1 LMVTALAMFSNLKY
15 KGNREPA
22 HQARICRAT

>member
-1 LMVTALAMFSNLKY
+1 LMVTALAMFSTFDVW
-15 KGNREPA
+15 NRAPA